1 MRRPDVRWKI
11 SNRPVAPVDSIA
23 LRPNDYGG
31 AKVIFFRV
39 RHWVF
44 LAGTL
49 LTALNFSAGV
59 ASPQAPPQADSGNPV
74 ETLSQ
79 IVQADSIRIKDE
91 WAGYG
96 PFSPISASWDL
107 HRAQDGF
114 SGTAAFR
121 AQPHYSLL
129 WSRPDLEGKV
139 LTDSADIAV
148 PFGSMK
154 NFLRRLSRAR
164 LFKGEY
170 VPSLPRMSSYPSISI
185 EIEVG
190 DETIAFFTRSQG
202 KDHTPW
208 GVTIQGETY
217 VVVSSDVPAGAL
229 EEHLEPH
236 LKREVLQELLNSVK

>member
-1 MRRPDVRWKI
+1 MK
-11 SNRPVAPVDSIA
+11 
-23 LRPNDYGG
+23 L
-31 AKVIFFRV
+31 FFRP
-39 RHWVF
+39 RHFLF
-44 LAGTL
+44 LAGSL
-49 LTALNFSAGV
+49 LLLASNFSVGM
-59 ASPQAPPQADSGNPV
+59 ASPQASAQTDSGSPF

-79 IVQADSIRIKDE
+79 IVQADSIRIKDQWE
-91 WAGYG
+91 GYG
-96 PFSPISASWDL
+96 PFSPISALWDL

-139 LTDSADIAV
+139 LTDTADIAV
-148 PFGSMK
+148 PLGSMN
-154 NFLRRLSRAR
+154 NFLSRLSRAR

-170 VPSLPRMSSYPSISI
+170 VPSLPRMASYPSISI

-190 DETIAFFTRSQG
+190 NETITFFTRSQG

-208 GVTIQGETY
+208 GVTIRGETY

-229 EEHLEPH
+229 EEDLEPH
-236 LKREVLQELLNSVK
+236 LKREVLEELLSTAK

>member
-1 MRRPDVRWKI
+1 MKR
-11 SNRPVAPVDSIA
+11 
-23 LRPNDYGG
+23 
-31 AKVIFFRV
+31 FFRPWLFV
-39 RHWVF
+39 V
-44 LAGTL
+44 LAGNL
-49 LTALNFSAGV
+49 LAASHSSVGM
-59 ASPQAPPQADSGNPV
+59 ASPQTSSQADSGSPF

-91 WAGYG
+91 WEGYG
-96 PFSPISASWDL
+96 PFSPISALWDL

-139 LTDSADIAV
+139 LTDTADIAV
-148 PFGSMK
+148 PLGSMN
-154 NFLRRLSRAR
+154 NFLSRLSRAR

-170 VPSLPRMSSYPSISI
+170 VPSLPRMASYPSISI

-217 VVVSSDVPAGAL
+217 VVVSSDVPARAL
-229 EEHLEPH
+229 EEELEPH
-236 LKREVLQELLNSVK
+236 LKREVLEELLRTVK